1 MRTSTGSPI
10 FSEFKSNLSSVASFP
25 MTGQG
30 ERLLS
35 VGGCDTLIG
44 IGALSR
50 IRIELDKSPIRK
62 RGLIRGAKS
71 NRPFPNYL

>member
-1 MRTSTGSPI
+1 
-10 FSEFKSNLSSVASFP
+10 

-50 IRIELDKSPIRK
+50 IRIELDKSPIKSGGKLGVQNRIGHFRITFSLFLK
-62 RGLIRGAKS
+62 ASLGAH
-71 NRPFPNYL
+71 PFI